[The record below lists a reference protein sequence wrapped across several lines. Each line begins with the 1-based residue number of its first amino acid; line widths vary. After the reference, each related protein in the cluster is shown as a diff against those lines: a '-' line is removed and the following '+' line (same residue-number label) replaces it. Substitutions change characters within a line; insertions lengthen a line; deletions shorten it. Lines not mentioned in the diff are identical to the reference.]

1 MRDDRAARAVEAIPE
16 DVRFTTFHVI
26 GRDGEGYWGGGA
38 VRATLAS
45 MRGLSWLG
53 PVLRIMPLRLLV
65 DLLYA
70 GLVKSKGVLGR
81 FVRDA
86 PGPERWP

>member
-16 DVRFTTFHVI
+16 DVRFTTFHLI
-26 GRDGEGYWGGGA
+26 DRDGNGFWGGAA
-38 VRATLAS
+38 VCETFAS

-53 PVLRIMPLRLLV
+53 RLLSRRPMRFVV
-65 DLLYA
+65 DVFYA
-70 GLVKSKGVLGR
+70 GLVRSKGVLGR
-81 FVRDA
+81 LVEDA

>member
-1 MRDDRAARAVEAIPE
+1 MRDERAARAVESIPE
-16 DVRFTTFHVI
+16 DVRFTTFHLI
-26 GRDGEGYWGGGA
+26 DRDGTGFWGGAA
-38 VRATLAS
+38 VCRTFAS

-53 PVLRIMPLRLLV
+53 RLLARWPLRLVV
-65 DLLYA
+65 DAAYA

-81 FVRDA
+81 FVKDA